1 MKRSKRL
8 QAVISAMALCLVV
21 GCSAVEGQDGHTEK
35 GEKEKITV
43 VVPRQELDT
52 VGLVE
57 EYVREFE
64 EKNGIEVELIN
75 AAWDVCTDKIR
86 TELSVGGSSYDVVDF
101 DNSLVAMYIEND
113 WLEPLDQYDG
123 AEEMKK
129 TMVEGLVDKFTV
141 DDSFYGVVWNN
152 DTHVYLYNEKMLN
165 DAGIAEPP
173 KTWEELIAV
182 SRTLIDKGIC
192 KYGMPMCFSGNG
204 AVNEVTCAIYSF
216 GGNVFQNGKLCIGS
230 DEGALE
236 ALKTLASMLDEGLI
250 DPASLS
256 YDYEAAANVFLNG
269 DSAFFIQAMP
279 GLYTTANDPEQS
291 QVAGEIKAAPYTITN
306 SKDTNVVLT
315 VPEAYAIPKNS
326 QHKEAAWEFIK
337 YMASVEFDKVKA
349 VELGAL
355 PVYESVFEEEE
366 VLNAHPE
373 FAEMSTQVE
382 YARGLDDFTWYDE
395 YSNIFQSELQSL
407 LLGNITAEQCVE
419 NIQKQCAQY
428 EE

>member
-8 QAVISAMALCLVV
+8 QAAILAMALCLVV
-21 GCSAVEGQDGHTEK
+21 GCSAAEGQEGHTEK

-129 TMVEGLVDKFTV
+129 TLVEGLVDKFTV

-173 KTWEELIAV
+173 KTWEELIAA

-216 GGNVFQNGKLCIGS
+216 GGNVFQDGKLCIGS

-236 ALKTLASMLDEGLI
+236 AFKTLASMLDEGLI
-250 DPASLS
+250 DP
-256 YDYEAAANVFLNG
+256 DEG
-269 DSAFFIQAMP
+269 
-279 GLYTTANDPEQS
+279 
-291 QVAGEIKAAPYTITN
+291 
-306 SKDTNVVLT
+306 
-315 VPEAYAIPKNS
+315 
-326 QHKEAAWEFIK
+326 
-337 YMASVEFDKVKA
+337 A
-349 VELGAL
+349 V
-355 PVYESVFEEEE
+355 
-366 VLNAHPE
+366 
-373 FAEMSTQVE
+373 
-382 YARGLDDFTWYDE
+382 
-395 YSNIFQSELQSL
+395 SER
-407 LLGNITAEQCVE
+407 
-419 NIQKQCAQY
+419 
-428 EE
+428 

>member
-355 PVYESVFEEEE
+355 PVYEAVFEEEE

>member
-8 QAVISAMALCLVV
+8 QAVISAIALCLVV

-355 PVYESVFEEEE
+355 PVYEAVFEEEE

>member
-355 PVYESVFEEEE
+355 PVYEAVFEEEE

-407 LLGNITAEQCVE
+407 LLGHL
-419 NIQKQCAQY
+419 
-428 EE
+428 

>member
-8 QAVISAMALCLVV
+8 QAAILAMALCLVV
-21 GCSAVEGQDGHTEK
+21 GCSAAEGQEGHTEK

-129 TMVEGLVDKFTV
+129 TLVEGLVDKFTV

-173 KTWEELIAV
+173 KTWEELIAA

-216 GGNVFQNGKLCIGS
+216 GGNVFQDGKLCIGS

-236 ALKTLASMLDEGLI
+236 AFKTLASMLDEGLI

-355 PVYESVFEEEE
+355 PVYEAVFEEEE

-395 YSNIFQSELQSL
+395 YSNVFQSELQSL

>member
-1 MKRSKRL
+1 
-8 QAVISAMALCLVV
+8 
-21 GCSAVEGQDGHTEK
+21 
-35 GEKEKITV
+35 
-43 VVPRQELDT
+43 
-52 VGLVE
+52 
-57 EYVREFE
+57 
-64 EKNGIEVELIN
+64 
-75 AAWDVCTDKIR
+75 
-86 TELSVGGSSYDVVDF
+86 
-101 DNSLVAMYIEND
+101 MYIEND

-349 VELGAL
+349 VE
-355 PVYESVFEEEE
+355 
-366 VLNAHPE
+366 
-373 FAEMSTQVE
+373 MSTQVE

>member
-8 QAVISAMALCLVV
+8 QASIAIMALCLAA
-21 GCSAVEGQDGHTEK
+21 GCSSAGESDGQTTKE
-35 GEKEKITV
+35 EAEKITV

-57 EYVREFE
+57 KHVRDFE
-64 EKNGIEVELIN
+64 EESGIEVELIN

-113 WLEPLDQYDG
+113 WLEPLDEYDG
-123 AEEMKK
+123 AEEMKE
-129 TMVEGLVDKFTV
+129 TLVEGLVDKFSV
-141 DDSFYGVVWNN
+141 DDTFYGVVWNN
-152 DTHVYLYNEKMLN
+152 DTHVYLYNERMLK

-173 KTWEELIAV
+173 KTWDELIDA

-204 AVNEVTCAIYSF
+204 AVNEVTCAVYSF
-216 GGNVFQNGKLCIGS
+216 GGNVFQDGKLCIGS
-230 DEGALE
+230 DAGALE
-236 ALKTLASMLDEGLI
+236 AFKTLASMLDEGLI

-291 QVAGEIKAAPYTITN
+291 QVSGEIKAAPYTITS

-355 PVYESVFEEEE
+355 PVYEAVFEEEE
-366 VLNAHPE
+366 VLEAHPE

-382 YARGLDDFTWYDE
+382 FARGLDDFTWYDE
-395 YSNIFQSELQSL
+395 YSNVFQSELQNL

-428 EE
+428 ED

>member
-21 GCSAVEGQDGHTEK
+21 GCSAVEEQDGHTEK

-101 DNSLVAMYIEND
+101 DNSVVAMYIEND

-355 PVYESVFEEEE
+355 PVYEAVFEEEE

>member
-21 GCSAVEGQDGHTEK
+21 GCSAVEEQDGHTEK

-355 PVYESVFEEEE
+355 PVYEAVFEEEE